1 MAFDDAKGM
10 AIALEE
16 AKKSYEEGG
25 IPIGMYINDSRN
37 IIFNSIL
44 FRYTNIIYIFH
55 IYIYIFLKC
64 RWLFITRRW

>member
-25 IPIGMYINDSRN
+25 IPIGMYISDPRDTLN
-37 IIFNSIL
+37 IMTKLI
-44 FRYTNIIYIFH
+44 
-55 IYIYIFLKC
+55 
-64 RWLFITRRW
+64 